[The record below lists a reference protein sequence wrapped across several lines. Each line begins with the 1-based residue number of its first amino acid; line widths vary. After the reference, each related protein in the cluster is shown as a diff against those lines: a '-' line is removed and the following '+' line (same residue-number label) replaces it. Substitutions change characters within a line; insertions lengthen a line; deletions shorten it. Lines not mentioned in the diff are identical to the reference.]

1 MKSLRKQGII
11 LFTILALVLVACG
24 GDAVEEVVESTPEV
38 VETLDS
44 PAVTTASTVKTG
56 VGITSDPCPEAVGS
70 FPTGADPSK
79 GCIYLGLI
87 NDYTGPY
94 GALGPALELGQ
105 RSFWLWANKAGGIG
119 DYSVAIVEGGDAQYN
134 PAKHLEVYNSQ
145 REEVAALAMSL
156 GTPQT
161 LFILDEL
168 DKDNMV
174 AAPMSWYSGYAYK
187 DFDKGLIIE
196 FGATYCAQGMNAMDW
211 AAASLPVD
219 IKKIGIIGT
228 AGDYGGDWAKGVRAA
243 AEANG
248 VEVAWEYLPPGAE
261 FDVAQAVGLMVTQ
274 PVDAYFP
281 ALGPTAMAQV
291 AGGAYQ
297 QGLTPIAM
305 MAAPSFSDTFVRE
318 GFALAPLF
326 TSGAMYV
333 AAFVEPYEANTAG
346 HAAMRATFEAIG
358 QTTGNLFVTAGWA
371 SQYHLKGVL
380 EAANK
385 GGDLT
390 RAGIR
395 RAAANV
401 DVESDGMMVKRS
413 LGQNRGDV
421 ETFIGVP
428 IDADENGK
436 VLSGIKTI
444 ESRYVGSTAASRDW
458 TSGPCS

>member
-24 GDAVEEVVESTPEV
+24 GDTAEEEVVEETTPEV

-44 PAVTTASTVKTG
+44 PAVTTAQSVKTG
-56 VGITSDPCPEAVGS
+56 VGVTSDPCPEAVGS

-105 RSFWLWANKAGGIG
+105 RAFWLWANTAGGVG
-119 DYSVAIVEGGDAQYN
+119 DYSVTIVEGGDAQYN

-145 REEVAALAMSL
+145 RDSVAALAMSL
-156 GTPQT
+156 GRPQT

-168 DKDNMV
+168 DKDDMI

-187 DFDKGLIIE
+187 DLDKGLIVE
-196 FGATYCAQGMNAMDW
+196 FGSSYCAQGMNAVDW
-211 AAASLPVD
+211 ALANLPVE
-219 IKKIGIIGT
+219 IKTIGIIGN
-228 AGDYGGDWAKGVRAA
+228 AGDYGGDWAKGVQAA

-248 VEVAWEYLPPGAE
+248 ITVAWSYLPPATE

-281 ALGPTAMAQV
+281 ALGPPAMAQV
-291 AGGAYQ
+291 AGGAFQ
-297 QGLTPIAM
+297 QGITPIAM
-305 MAAPSFSDTFVRE
+305 MAAPSFNDAFVRE

-326 TSGAMYV
+326 TSGSMYV
-333 AAFVEPYEANTAG
+333 TAFVDPYEADTAG
-346 HAAMRATFEAIG
+346 HAAMRATFDAVG
-358 QTTGNLFVTAGWA
+358 QVTGNLFVTAGWS

-380 EAANK
+380 EAAIK

-401 DVESDGMMVKRS
+401 DVSSDGMMPTKN
-413 LGQNRGDV
+413 LGKDGAQT
-421 ETFIGVP
+421 ETFVGVP
-428 IDADENGK
+428 TADN
-436 VLSGIKTI
+436 LSGIKSLASKYTGP
-444 ESRYVGSTAASRDW
+444 SAAAYDW
-458 TSGPCS
+458 SAGACS

>member
-11 LFTILALVLVACG
+11 LFTIFALVLAACG
-24 GDAVEEVVESTPEV
+24 GDAAEEEVVEETAPEV

-56 VGITSDPCPEAVGS
+56 VGVTSDPCPETVGS
-70 FPTGADPSK
+70 FPTGADPDK
-79 GCIYLGLI
+79 GCIYLGLL

-105 RSFWLWANKAGGIG
+105 RSFWLWANNAGGIG
-119 DYSVAIVEGGDAQYN
+119 DYSVAIVEGYDTQYN
-134 PAKHLEVYNSQ
+134 PQKHLEGYNSQ
-145 REEVAALAMSL
+145 RDSVAALAMSL

-168 DKDNMV
+168 DKDNTI
-174 AAPMSWYSGYAYK
+174 AAPMSWWSGYAYK
-187 DFDKGLIIE
+187 DADKGLIVE
-196 FGATYCAQGMNAMDW
+196 FGAAYCAQGMNSVDW
-211 AAASLPVD
+211 ALNNLPVD
-219 IKKIGIIGT
+219 IKTIGIMGF
-228 AGDYGGDWAKGVRAA
+228 AGDYGGDWASGVAKAA
-243 AEANG
+243 AANG
-248 VEVAWEYLPPGAE
+248 LDVAWTYVPPAPE

-281 ALGPTAMAQV
+281 ALGPTQMAQV
-291 AGGAYQ
+291 AGGAFQ

-305 MAAPSFSDTFVRE
+305 MASPSFNDAFVQE

-326 TSGAMYV
+326 TSGSMYV
-333 AAFVEPYEANTAG
+333 SAHVGPYESDTPG
-346 HAAMRATFEAIG
+346 HAAMRATFEAVG
-358 QTTGNLFVTAGWA
+358 QTTGNLFVTAGWS

-380 EAANK
+380 EAAIK

-401 DVESDGMMVKRS
+401 DVSSDGMMVKRS
-413 LGQNRGDV
+413 LGQEGADV

-428 IDADENGK
+428 TSDS
-436 VLSGIKTI
+436 LSGINVL
-444 ESRYVGSTAASRDW
+444 SANYVGPSAAGYDW
-458 TSGPCS
+458 NSGPCG